1 MLEFLV
7 NTIIQEKKIINIKIG
22 RDELKILLI
31 VDDMVVRLEDSRDF
45 IKSYNKQ

>member
-31 VDDMVVRLEDSRDF
+31 VDDMVVCLEDSRDF